1 MLRRAQSEVVRPEL
15 RQLVALSRRRIA
27 ATIGAGPTA
36 SAETVTEAATLVLA
50 ERPADR
56 VLCLTLNRPE
66 KRNALSKALL
76 GQLAGHLAAAETD
89 DGVACVVLAGAGPA
103 FSAGADIKDMTE
115 RGVDSYLDPERLAAW
130 TTIER
135 FAKPLV
141 GAVNGYAFGGGCELA
156 LLCDLLI
163 AAEGARFGLPEVTIG
178 AIPGDGGTQRLPRA
192 IGPARAALMVLTGEP
207 VDAATAGRWGLVAE
221 VVPGPDCLPRALE
234 IAGILA
240 GRAPRALALAKAAM
254 RRAAELPLSRG
265 LLFERDASRQ
275 AFATEDRAEGMAAF
289 LKRRP
294 PVFTGR

>member
-1 MLRRAQSEVVRPEL
+1 MSDAP
-15 RQLVALSRRRIA
+15 
-27 ATIGAGPTA
+27 
-36 SAETVTEAATLVLA
+36 TLVLA

-56 VLCLTLNRPE
+56 VLCLILNRPE
-66 KRNALSKALL
+66 KRNALSKAVL
-76 GQLAGHLAAAETD
+76 GRLAERLAAAEAD

-103 FSAGADIKDMTE
+103 FSAGADIKDMME
-115 RGVDSYLDPERLAAW
+115 RGVDSYLDPKRLAAW
-130 TTIER
+130 TAIER
-135 FAKPLV
+135 FAKPLI

-156 LLCDLLI
+156 LMCDLLV

-207 VDAATAGRWGLVAE
+207 VDAATAECWGLVAE

-234 IAGILA
+234 IAGVIA

-265 LLFERDASRQ
+265 LLFERDASCR

-289 LKRRP
+289 LEKRTPAFR
-294 PVFTGR
+294 GR